1 MILRRRLYIL
11 LIAAA
16 PVVAGTVLI
25 WLFSLEGTLGMY
37 QWIPP
42 FQWVIVAMGIFGVS
56 APLLA
61 FIGRS
66 KKTLRVIAG
75 VLASLG
81 ILLPLGIGLYYLQG
95 QLNYAVTTPPI
106 MLITDGVGANGIP
119 NLALVFRTDQ
129 ATRNTLSYGVDSL
142 SQHIDEPDAVREHVL
157 ALKDLKPGVNYQWQL
172 NNNAACGFTTPPV
185 QTSNDTLYHFAV
197 GGDTHLS
204 ASSGGGMP
212 AGNSAILPAVL
223 GYVTA
228 PDRQF
233 HSFFLLGDFTN
244 IGSSYEDW
252 QFALNLAAP
261 FTCSVPMRSVMGN
274 HDSFFNGGPQYLA
287 YMYPKGMDLQT
298 GSRLYYRIDSGRVH
312 FIMLNMLF
320 GAESFSA
327 DQRNWFIKQMEAI
340 PAGDWTIVMMHSAIY
355 ASGSMMDGKQYYD
368 PVGMVDQVVPLL
380 EKYKVDLAIT
390 GHSHHLEFLQKNG
403 VSYAVV
409 GGLGAPLDSAATNK
423 SIASIWYQPQ
433 QYGFID
439 VTVHPTT
446 IDLQYRDPNGNELKS
461 FSINQN
467 K

>member
-1 MILRRRLYIL
+1 MSLRRRLYVL

-37 QWIPP
+37 QWIAP
-42 FQWVIVAMGIFGVS
+42 FQWVMVAIGLFVIS

-66 KKTLRVIAG
+66 HKTLRVIAG

-81 ILLPLGIGLYYLQG
+81 ILLPLAIGGYYLQG
-95 QLNYAVTTPPI
+95 QLNYSATTPPI
-106 MLITDGVGANGIP
+106 LLITDGVGANGIP

-129 ATRNTLSYGVDSL
+129 ATRNTLSYGEDSL
-142 SQHIDEPDAVREHVL
+142 NLQIDEPVAVREHVL
-157 ALKDLKPGVNYQWQL
+157 ALKDLKPGVRYQWRL
-172 NNNAACGFTTPPV
+172 NNNATCGFTTPPV
-185 QTSNDTLYHFAV
+185 QAANDILYHFGV

-204 ASSGGGMP
+204 SSSAGMP
-212 AGNSAILPAVL
+212 PGNSAILPGVL
-223 GYVTA
+223 SYVA
-228 PDRQF
+228 EQDRQF

-244 IGSSYEDW
+244 MGSSYQDW

-261 FTCSVPMRSVMGN
+261 FTCSVPIRSVMGN

-287 YMYPKGMDLQT
+287 YIYPKGMELQT

-320 GAESFSA
+320 GAESFTTE
-327 DQRNWFIKQMEAI
+327 QRDWFIKQMESI
-340 PAGDWTIVMMHSAIY
+340 PGDDWRIVMMHSAIY
-355 ASGSMMDGKQYYD
+355 ASGSMIGGKQYYD
-368 PVGMVDQVVPLL
+368 PVGMVTQVAPLL

-390 GHSHHLEFLQKNG
+390 GHAHHLEFLQKNG
-403 VSYAVV
+403 VNYAVV
-409 GGLGAPLDSAATNK
+409 GGLGAPLDAVATNK
-423 SIASIWYQPQ
+423 SVASVWYQPE

-439 VTVHPTT
+439 VTIHPET
-446 IDLQYRDPNGNELKS
+446 IELQFRDPSGDELKS
-461 FSINQN
+461 FTIHQNQ
-467 K
+467 